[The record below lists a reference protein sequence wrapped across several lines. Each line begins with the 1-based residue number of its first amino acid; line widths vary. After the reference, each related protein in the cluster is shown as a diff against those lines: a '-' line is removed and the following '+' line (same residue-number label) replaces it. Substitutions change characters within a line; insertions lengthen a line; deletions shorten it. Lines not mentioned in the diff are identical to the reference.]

1 MLDYADKNYGFDTLM
16 VHAGTQPDPETHSVA
31 LPIYQTTAYTFD
43 STEHAARLFELK
55 EPGNIYTRLSNP
67 TVDALERRVAALD
80 GGIGALAFASG
91 HAAMVH
97 TFLNLAGAGDEI
109 VSSIC
114 IYGGAINMMGVTLG
128 RIGVK
133 VKFVDPGDLSAWEA
147 AVTDRTKAFF
157 VEAIGNPNANVADI
171 EAIAAIAHRHGV
183 PMIVD
188 STFTTPYLLRP
199 IDYGADYVVHSATK
213 FLGGHGTAMCGIV
226 TDAGTF
232 DFNGNPRFPLYTE
245 PDVSYHGVVFAKD
258 CGNAGFLSRL
268 RAMMLRDLG
277 GCCAPLSAFLIM
289 QGIET
294 LSLRM
299 RHISESALA
308 IARTPRKPP
317 RRGVRQLSGPQ
328 VQPLLPACAE
338 IPAEGRGRRLHLR
351 AQGGPRAGREAHRL
365 TRTHPARHQCRRFPH
380 PHQPPGLHHP
390 QPALRRAARRER
402 HHAGDRPPV
411 GGAGGPGGPDRR
423 SRPGHRGREIT
434 AIHGGNDL

>member
-133 VKFVDPGDLSAWEA
+133 VKFVDPGDLGAWEA

-308 IARTPRKPP
+308 IA
-317 RRGVRQLSGPQ
+317 
-328 VQPLLPACAE
+328 E
-338 IPAEGRGRRLHLR
+338 HL
-351 AQGGPRAGREAHRL
+351 ES
-365 TRTHPARHQCRRFPH
+365 HPDVAFVNY
-380 PHQPPGLHHP
+380 PGLKSSP
-390 QPALRRAARRER
+390 YYPLVRKYL
-402 HHAGDRPPV
+402 PK
-411 GGAGGPGGPDRR
+411 GAGGVFTFGLKG
-423 SRPGHRGREIT
+423 GRERGAKLIDSLELILHVTNVGDSRTLISHPASTTHSQLSDEQLAESGIT
-434 AIHGGNDL
+434 PETVRLSVGLEDPADLIADLDRAIAAAK

>member
-133 VKFVDPGDLSAWEA
+133 VKFVDPGDLGAWEA

-157 VEAIGNPNANVADI
+157 VEAIGTPNANVADI

-308 IARTPRKPP
+308 IA
-317 RRGVRQLSGPQ
+317 
-328 VQPLLPACAE
+328 E
-338 IPAEGRGRRLHLR
+338 HL
-351 AQGGPRAGREAHRL
+351 ES
-365 TRTHPARHQCRRFPH
+365 HPDVAFVNY
-380 PHQPPGLHHP
+380 PGLKSSP
-390 QPALRRAARRER
+390 YYPLVRKYLPR
-402 HHAGDRPPV
+402 
-411 GGAGGPGGPDRR
+411 GAGGVFTFGLKG
-423 SRPGHRGREIT
+423 GRERGAKLIDSLELILHVTNVGDSRTLISHPASTTHSQLSDEQLAESGIT
-434 AIHGGNDL
+434 PETVRLSVGLEDPADLIADLDRAIAAAK

>member
-133 VKFVDPGDLSAWEA
+133 VKFVDPGDLGAWEA

-299 RHISESALA
+299 RHISESTLA
-308 IARTPRKPP
+308 IA
-317 RRGVRQLSGPQ
+317 
-328 VQPLLPACAE
+328 E
-338 IPAEGRGRRLHLR
+338 HL
-351 AQGGPRAGREAHRL
+351 ES
-365 TRTHPARHQCRRFPH
+365 HPDVAFVNY
-380 PHQPPGLHHP
+380 PGLKSSP
-390 QPALRRAARRER
+390 YYPLVRKYL
-402 HHAGDRPPV
+402 PK
-411 GGAGGPGGPDRR
+411 GAGGVFTFGLKG
-423 SRPGHRGREIT
+423 GRERGAKLIDSLELILHVTNVGDSRTLISHPASTTHSQLSDEQLAESGIT
-434 AIHGGNDL
+434 PETVRLSVGLEDPADLIADLDRAIAAAK

>member
-1 MLDYADKNYGFDTLM
+1 M
-16 VHAGTQPDPETHSVA
+16 
-31 LPIYQTTAYTFD
+31 
-43 STEHAARLFELK
+43 
-55 EPGNIYTRLSNP
+55 
-67 TVDALERRVAALD
+67 
-80 GGIGALAFASG
+80 
-91 HAAMVH
+91 
-97 TFLNLAGAGDEI
+97 
-109 VSSIC
+109 
-114 IYGGAINMMGVTLG
+114 
-128 RIGVK
+128 
-133 VKFVDPGDLSAWEA
+133 
-147 AVTDRTKAFF
+147 
-157 VEAIGNPNANVADI
+157 ADI

-308 IARTPRKPP
+308 IA
-317 RRGVRQLSGPQ
+317 
-328 VQPLLPACAE
+328 E
-338 IPAEGRGRRLHLR
+338 HL
-351 AQGGPRAGREAHRL
+351 ES
-365 TRTHPARHQCRRFPH
+365 HPDVAFVNY
-380 PHQPPGLHHP
+380 PGLKSSP
-390 QPALRRAARRER
+390 YYPLVRKYLPR
-402 HHAGDRPPV
+402 
-411 GGAGGPGGPDRR
+411 GAGGVFTFGLKG
-423 SRPGHRGREIT
+423 GRERGAKLIDSLELILHVTNVGDSRTLISHPASTTHSQLSDEQLAESGIT
-434 AIHGGNDL
+434 PETVRLSVGLEDPADLIADLDRAIAAAK

>member
-133 VKFVDPGDLSAWEA
+133 VKFVDPGDLGAWEA

-277 GCCAPLSAFLIM
+277 CCAPLSAFLIM

-308 IARTPRKPP
+308 IA
-317 RRGVRQLSGPQ
+317 
-328 VQPLLPACAE
+328 E
-338 IPAEGRGRRLHLR
+338 HL
-351 AQGGPRAGREAHRL
+351 ES
-365 TRTHPARHQCRRFPH
+365 HPDVAFVNY
-380 PHQPPGLHHP
+380 PGLKSSP
-390 QPALRRAARRER
+390 YYPLVRKYL
-402 HHAGDRPPV
+402 PK
-411 GGAGGPGGPDRR
+411 GAGGVFTFGLKG
-423 SRPGHRGREIT
+423 GRERGAKLIDSLELILHVTNVGDSRTLISHPASTTHSQLSDEQLAESGIT
-434 AIHGGNDL
+434 PETVRLSVGLEDPADLIADLDRAIAAAK

>member
-1 MLDYADKNYGFDTLM
+1 MLDYADKNYGFDTRM
-16 VHAGTQPDPETHSVA
+16 VHAGTRPDPETHSVA

-133 VKFVDPGDLSAWEA
+133 VKFVDPGDLGAWEA

-308 IARTPRKPP
+308 IA
-317 RRGVRQLSGPQ
+317 
-328 VQPLLPACAE
+328 E
-338 IPAEGRGRRLHLR
+338 HL
-351 AQGGPRAGREAHRL
+351 ES
-365 TRTHPARHQCRRFPH
+365 HPDVAFVNY
-380 PHQPPGLHHP
+380 PGLKSSP
-390 QPALRRAARRER
+390 YYPLVRKYL
-402 HHAGDRPPV
+402 PK
-411 GGAGGPGGPDRR
+411 GAGGVFTFGLKG
-423 SRPGHRGREIT
+423 GRERGAKLIDSLELILHVTNVGDSRTLISHPASTTHSQLSDEQLAESGIT
-434 AIHGGNDL
+434 PETVRLSVGLEDPADLIADLDRAIAAAK

>member
-308 IARTPRKPP
+308 IA
-317 RRGVRQLSGPQ
+317 
-328 VQPLLPACAE
+328 E
-338 IPAEGRGRRLHLR
+338 HL
-351 AQGGPRAGREAHRL
+351 ES
-365 TRTHPARHQCRRFPH
+365 HPDVAFVNY
-380 PHQPPGLHHP
+380 PGLKSSP
-390 QPALRRAARRER
+390 YYPLVRKYL
-402 HHAGDRPPV
+402 PK
-411 GGAGGPGGPDRR
+411 GAGGVFTFGLKG
-423 SRPGHRGREIT
+423 GRERGAKLIDSLELILHVTNVGDSRTLISHPASTTHSQLSDEQLAESGIT
-434 AIHGGNDL
+434 PETVRLSVGLEDPADLIADLDRAIAAAK

>member
-133 VKFVDPGDLSAWEA
+133 VKFVDPGDLGAWEA

-277 GCCAPLSAFLIM
+277 GCCAPLSAFLI
-289 QGIET
+289 IET

-308 IARTPRKPP
+308 IA
-317 RRGVRQLSGPQ
+317 
-328 VQPLLPACAE
+328 E
-338 IPAEGRGRRLHLR
+338 HL
-351 AQGGPRAGREAHRL
+351 ES
-365 TRTHPARHQCRRFPH
+365 HPDVAFVNY
-380 PHQPPGLHHP
+380 PGLKSSP
-390 QPALRRAARRER
+390 YYPLVRKYL
-402 HHAGDRPPV
+402 PK
-411 GGAGGPGGPDRR
+411 GAGGVFTFGLKG
-423 SRPGHRGREIT
+423 GRERGAKLIDSLELILHVT
-434 AIHGGNDL
+434 NVGDSRTLISHPASTPTSSSPRAASRRRPSACRWGWRTRRT

>member
-16 VHAGTQPDPETHSVA
+16 VHAGTRPDPETHSVA

-133 VKFVDPGDLSAWEA
+133 VKFVDPGDLGAWEA
-147 AVTDRTKAFF
+147 AVTDNTKA
-157 VEAIGNPNANVADI
+157 VYLETLGNPNSDI
-171 EAIAAIAHRHGV
+171 PDIDAIAAIAHKHGLPLV
-183 PMIVD
+183 ID
-188 STFTTPYLLRP
+188 NTFGTPYLIRP
-199 IDYGADYVVHSATK
+199 IEHGADIVVHSATK

-258 CGNAGFLSRL
+258 CGNAGFRSRL

-308 IARTPRKPP
+308 IA
-317 RRGVRQLSGPQ
+317 
-328 VQPLLPACAE
+328 E
-338 IPAEGRGRRLHLR
+338 HL
-351 AQGGPRAGREAHRL
+351 ES
-365 TRTHPARHQCRRFPH
+365 HPDVAFVNY
-380 PHQPPGLHHP
+380 PGLKSSP
-390 QPALRRAARRER
+390 YYPLVRKYL
-402 HHAGDRPPV
+402 PK
-411 GGAGGPGGPDRR
+411 GAGGVFTFGLKG
-423 SRPGHRGREIT
+423 GRERGAKLIDSLELILHVTNVGDSRTLISHPASTTHSQLSDEQLAESGIT
-434 AIHGGNDL
+434 PETVRLSVGLEDPADLIADLDRAIAAAK

>member
-16 VHAGTQPDPETHSVA
+16 VHAGTQPDPGTHSVA

-133 VKFVDPGDLSAWEA
+133 VKFVDPGDLGAWEA

-171 EAIAAIAHRHGV
+171 AAIAAIAHRHGV

-308 IARTPRKPP
+308 IAEH
-317 RRGVRQLSGPQ
+317 L
-328 VQPLLPACAE
+328 
-338 IPAEGRGRRLHLR
+338 EG
-351 AQGGPRAGREAHRL
+351 
-365 TRTHPARHQCRRFPH
+365 HPDVAFVNY
-380 PHQPPGLHHP
+380 PGLKSSTYYP
-390 QPALRRAARRER
+390 LVRKYLPR
-402 HHAGDRPPV
+402 
-411 GGAGGPGGPDRR
+411 GAGGVFTFGLKG
-423 SRPGHRGREIT
+423 GRERGAKLIDSLELILHVTNVGDSRTLISHPASTTHSQLSDEQLAESGIT
-434 AIHGGNDL
+434 PETVRLSVGLEDPADLIADLDRAIAAAK

>member
-97 TFLNLAGAGDEI
+97 TFLNLAGAGDGI

-133 VKFVDPGDLSAWEA
+133 VKFVDPGDLGAWEA

-308 IARTPRKPP
+308 IA
-317 RRGVRQLSGPQ
+317 
-328 VQPLLPACAE
+328 E
-338 IPAEGRGRRLHLR
+338 HL
-351 AQGGPRAGREAHRL
+351 ES
-365 TRTHPARHQCRRFPH
+365 HPDVAFVNY
-380 PHQPPGLHHP
+380 PGLKSSP
-390 QPALRRAARRER
+390 YYPLVRKYL
-402 HHAGDRPPV
+402 PK
-411 GGAGGPGGPDRR
+411 GAGGVFTFGLKG
-423 SRPGHRGREIT
+423 GRERGAKLIDSLELILHVTNVGDSRTLISHPASTTHSQLSDEQLAESGIT
-434 AIHGGNDL
+434 PETVRLSVGLEDPADLIADLDRAIAAAK